1 MTITC
6 NNYDEEFIA
15 DLLKQVQN
23 KISLITNK
31 DYKNSIYNLG
41 LHYDVTNHSNLLDIE
56 NILNKIL
63 KCDACYEDF
72 NIEDIVSLTKNL
84 LNKC

>member
-6 NNYDEEFIA
+6 NNYDEEFIT

-23 KISLITNK
+23 KISLITNT
-31 DYKNSIYNLG
+31 DYKNNIYNLG
-41 LHYDVTNHSNLLDIE
+41 LKLDVTHHSNLLDIE

-63 KCDACYEDF
+63 KCNSCYEDF
-72 NIEDIVSLTKNL
+72 DIEDIVSLTKNL